1 MLLIVITLMILPMAG
16 AVVAILLSDK
26 ISNRWAIL
34 IGSLTVLITLLLIF
48 KTFPDKTEK
57 LLVTLPWIT
66 LPKKLFGFLIDPLS
80 SLMLLVITII
90 GALVVL
96 YSTEYLSS
104 RNKDHPVASGKNRYH
119 FWMLLFIGSMVGIA
133 VSPNLL
139 QLFIFWEMTTL
150 CSWALISFNQQ
161 EDALKAG
168 YKALLMTY
176 FGGIFFM
183 IALVILFVNTNSFDF
198 NALGN
203 LKPALRTMVFIL
215 LAIAAWAKA
224 AQVPFY
230 TWLPDAMEAPTPV
243 SAYLHAAAMV
253 KAGVYLLARVVLS
266 SYPTLSFGDGLVI
279 AIMAVVTMFVGV
291 FLYFFQDDLKRLLAF
306 STITQ
311 LAFIL
316 FGVSLGIMG
325 SSVGFR
331 GGVLHIACHAVAKGL
346 LFLSVGAIAY
356 ATGTK
361 SIKSLSG
368 LARNMPLTAAA
379 FMVGVFSLTGLPPFS
394 CFFSK
399 FFIFTGSLNVGGV
412 TGTLFAVLV
421 IIESIISF
429 GWFFWI
435 GHKVFFGKPMAIN
448 PQNNGIKDPPFAMSA
463 SLVVLAVLCLV
474 APWVAI
480 LIINRIM

>member
-1 MLLIVITLMILPMAG
+1 MLTLFIILVVLPIAG
-16 AVVAILLSDK
+16 AFVAIILSDK
-26 ISNRWAIL
+26 ISDRWAVVIAA
-34 IGSLTVLITLLLIF
+34 LTGLTALLLIF
-48 KTFPDKTEK
+48 KSFPDKIEN
-57 LLVTLPWIT
+57 LLIILPWMTLPT
-66 LPKKLFGFLIDPLS
+66 KLFGFLIDPLS

-90 GALVVL
+90 GVLVIL
-96 YSTEYLSS
+96 YSTEYLSP
-104 RNKDHPVASGKNRYH
+104 RNKDHSVTSGKNRYN
-119 FWMLLFIGSMVGIA
+119 FWILLFVGSMVGI
-133 VSPNLL
+133 VLSPNLL
-139 QLFIFWEMTTL
+139 QLYIFWEMTTL
-150 CSWALISFNQQ
+150 CSWALISYNRQ
-161 EDALKAG
+161 DAALKAG

-176 FGGIFFM
+176 LGGIFFM
-183 IALVILFVNTNSFDF
+183 IALVILFVNTKSFEF
-198 NALGN
+198 HAIANLGQS
-203 LKPALRTMVFIL
+203 LRTAVLIL

-266 SYPTLSFGDGLVI
+266 SYPTLTFGNGLVI
-279 AIMAVVTMFVGV
+279 AIAALVTMFVGV

-306 STITQ
+306 STIVQ

-325 SSVGFR
+325 SSLGFR
-331 GGVLHIACHAVAKGL
+331 GGVLHIACHAAAKGL

-379 FMVGVFSLTGLPPFS
+379 FMVGVFSLTGIPPFS

-399 FFIFTGSLNVGGV
+399 FFIFTAALNMSGV
-412 TGTLFAVLV
+412 VGTLFAVLV
-421 IIESIISF
+421 ILESLICF
-429 GWFFWI
+429 GWFLWI
-435 GHKVFFGKPMAIN
+435 GHKVFFGKQLALN
-448 PQNNGIKDPPFAMSA
+448 PENNAVKDPPFAMSA
-463 SLVVLAVLCLV
+463 SLVILMMLCLIV
-474 APWVAI
+474 PWVVMP
-480 LIINRIM
+480 IINKII

>member
-1 MLLIVITLMILPMAG
+1 MTLFFILVVLPIAG
-16 AVVAILLSDK
+16 AFFVILLSDK
-26 ISNRWAIL
+26 ISDRWAI
-34 IGSLTVLITLLLIF
+34 IIAALTMIIALLLICE
-48 KTFPDKTEK
+48 TFPLKIEHM
-57 LLVTLPWIT
+57 VVILPWI
-66 LPKKLFGFLIDPLS
+66 LPTKLFGFFIDSLS
-80 SLMLLVITII
+80 SLMLLIITII
-90 GALVVL
+90 GFLVVL

-104 RNKDHPVASGKNRYH
+104 RNKEHPVTSGKNRYN
-119 FWMLLFIGSMVGIA
+119 FWMLLFIGSMVGVA

-139 QLFIFWEMTTL
+139 QLYVFWEMTTL
-150 CSWALISFNQQ
+150 CSWALISYNRQ
-161 EDALKAG
+161 DAALKAG

-183 IALVILFVNTNSFDF
+183 IALVILFVNTSSFEFD
-198 NALGN
+198 ALVN
-203 LKPALRTMVFIL
+203 LTPVLRTTVFIL

-224 AQVPFY
+224 AQIPFY

-266 SYPTLSFGDGLVI
+266 SYPALTFGNGLVI
-279 AIMAVVTMFVGV
+279 AIMALVTMFVGV

-306 STITQ
+306 STIAQ

-316 FGVSLGIMG
+316 FGISLGMMG
-325 SSVGFR
+325 SSIGFR
-331 GGVLHIACHAVAKGL
+331 GGILHIACHAVAKGL

-361 SIKSLSG
+361 SIRSLSG

-379 FMVGVFSLTGLPPFS
+379 FMVGVFSLTGIPPFS

-399 FFIFTGSLNVGGV
+399 FFIFTGALSAGGV

-421 IIESIISF
+421 ILESLICF

-435 GHKVFFGKPMAIN
+435 GHKVFFGKPSALN
-448 PQNNGIKDPPFAMSA
+448 PQNVVKDTPFVMSA
-463 SLVVLAVLCLV
+463 SLVVLMILCLIV
-474 APWVAI
+474 PWVAI
-480 LIINRIM
+480 LIVNRIM

>member
-1 MLLIVITLMILPMAG
+1 MTIFTILVALPIAG
-16 AVVAILLSDK
+16 ALGAILLSDR
-26 ISNRWAIL
+26 ISDRWAI
-34 IGSLTVLITLLLIF
+34 IIVALTVLSASLLIYATFPHKTEHLLLIL
-48 KTFPDKTEK
+48 PW
-57 LLVTLPWIT
+57 LTLPT
-66 LPKKLFGFLIDPLS
+66 KLFGYLIDPLS

-90 GALVVL
+90 GFLVVL
-96 YSTEYLSS
+96 YSTEYLSP
-104 RNKDHPVASGKNRYH
+104 RNKDHSVTSGKNRYN

-133 VSPNLL
+133 ISPNLL

-150 CSWALISFNQQ
+150 CSWALISYNQQ
-161 EDALKAG
+161 DAALKAG

-176 FGGIFFM
+176 LGGIFFM
-183 IALVILFVNTNSFDF
+183 IALVLLFVNANSFEF
-198 NALGN
+198 PALGN
-203 LKPALRTMVFIL
+203 LNPTLRTTVFIL
-215 LAIAAWAKA
+215 LALAAWAKS

-266 SYPTLSFGDGLVI
+266 SYPTLTFGNGLVI
-279 AIMAVVTMFVGV
+279 AIMALVTMFVGV

-306 STITQ
+306 STIVQ

-316 FGVSLGIMG
+316 FGISLGIMG
-325 SSVGFR
+325 SPVGFR
-331 GGVLHIACHAVAKGL
+331 GGVLHVACHAVAKGL

-361 SIKSLSG
+361 SIRSLSG

-379 FMVGVFSLTGLPPFS
+379 FMVGVFALTGIPPFS

-399 FFIFTGSLNVGGV
+399 FFIFTGALNIGEV

-421 IIESIISF
+421 ILESLICF
-429 GWFFWI
+429 GWFLWI
-435 GHKVFFGKPMAIN
+435 GHKIFFGEPLALN
-448 PQNNGIKDPPFAMSA
+448 PKNHVVKDTPFVMSV
-463 SLVVLAVLCLV
+463 SLVVLMILCLV
-474 APWVAI
+474 VPWVAM
-480 LIINRIM
+480 LVVNRIM

>member
-1 MLLIVITLMILPMAG
+1 MMALFIILVVLPIAG
-16 AVVAILLSDK
+16 ALVAILLSDK
-26 ISNRWAIL
+26 ISDRWAI
-34 IGSLTVLITLLLIF
+34 IIVALTVLAALLSVF
-48 KTFPDKTEK
+48 KTFPDKIEH
-57 LLVTLPWIT
+57 LLAILPWIT
-66 LPKKLFGFLIDPLS
+66 LPTKLFGFLIDPLS
-80 SLMLLVITII
+80 SLMLLVISII
-90 GALVVL
+90 GFLVVL

-104 RNKDHPVASGKNRYH
+104 RNKDHPVTSGKNRYN
-119 FWMLLFIGSMVGIA
+119 FWMLLFIGSMVGVAI
-133 VSPNLL
+133 SPNLL

-150 CSWALISFNQQ
+150 CSWALISYNHQ
-161 EDALKAG
+161 DAALKAG

-176 FGGIFFM
+176 LGGIFFM
-183 IALVILFVNTNSFDF
+183 VALVILFVNTNSFEF
-198 NALGN
+198 HALSN
-203 LKPALRTMVFIL
+203 LTPGLRTTVFIL

-266 SYPTLSFGDGLVI
+266 SYPTLTFGNGLVI
-279 AIMAVVTMFVGV
+279 AIMALVTMFIGV

-325 SSVGFR
+325 SSIGFR

-361 SIKSLSG
+361 SIRSLSG

-379 FMVGVFSLTGLPPFS
+379 FMVGVFALTGIPPFS

-399 FFIFTGSLNVGGV
+399 FFIFTGSLSVGGI

-421 IIESIISF
+421 VLESLICF
-429 GWFFWI
+429 GWFFWV
-435 GHKVFFGKPMAIN
+435 GHKVFFGEPMALN
-448 PQNNGIKDPPFAMSA
+448 PQNKVVKDAPFVMSA
-463 SLVVLAVLCLV
+463 SLVVLIILCLIV
-474 APWVAI
+474 PWIAI
-480 LIINRIM
+480 LITNRIM

>member
-1 MLLIVITLMILPMAG
+1 
-16 AVVAILLSDK
+16 
-26 ISNRWAIL
+26 
-34 IGSLTVLITLLLIF
+34 
-48 KTFPDKTEK
+48 
-57 LLVTLPWIT
+57 
-66 LPKKLFGFLIDPLS
+66 
-80 SLMLLVITII
+80 
-90 GALVVL
+90 
-96 YSTEYLSS
+96 
-104 RNKDHPVASGKNRYH
+104 
-119 FWMLLFIGSMVGIA
+119 MLLFIGSMVGIA

-150 CSWALISFNQQ
+150 CSWALISYNRQ
-161 EDALKAG
+161 DAALKAG

-183 IALVILFVNTNSFDF
+183 IALVILFVNTSSFDF
-198 NALGN
+198 RALGN
-203 LKPALRTMVFIL
+203 LTPALRTTVFIL

-224 AQVPFY
+224 AQFPFY

-266 SYPTLSFGDGLVI
+266 SSPTLTFGNGLVI
-279 AIMAVVTMFVGV
+279 AIMAVVTMFIGV
-291 FLYFFQDDLKRLLAF
+291 FFYFFQDDLKRLLAF

-311 LAFIL
+311 LAFIF

-325 SSVGFR
+325 STLGFQ

-368 LARNMPLTAAA
+368 LAQNMPLTAAA
-379 FMVGVFSLTGLPPFS
+379 FMVGVFALTGIPPFA

-399 FFIFTGSLNVGGV
+399 FFIFTGALSLGGA

-421 IIESIISF
+421 ILESLICF

-435 GHKVFFGKPMAIN
+435 GHKVFFGKPMALN
-448 PQNNGIKDPPFAMSA
+448 PQDNEVKDTPFAMSA
-463 SLVVLAVLCLV
+463 SLVVLMILCLIV
-474 APWVAI
+474 PWVGI
-480 LIINRIM
+480 LLVTRIM

>member
-1 MLLIVITLMILPMAG
+1 MTTLFTVLVVLPIAG
-16 AVVAILLSDK
+16 AFVAILLSDK
-26 ISNRWAIL
+26 VNDRWAI
-34 IGSLTVLITLLLIF
+34 IITTLTTIAALLLIC
-48 KTFPDKTEK
+48 KNFPDKIEN
-57 LLVTLPWIT
+57 LLVILPWIAS
-66 LPKKLFGFLIDPLS
+66 PSKLFGFLIDPLS

-90 GALVVL
+90 GFLVVL
-96 YSTEYLSS
+96 YSTEYISP
-104 RNKDHPVASGKNRYH
+104 RNKDHSITSGKNRYN
-119 FWMLLFIGSMVGIA
+119 FWMLLFIGSMVGVA

-150 CSWALISFNQQ
+150 CSWALISYNQQ
-161 EDALKAG
+161 DAALKAG

-176 FGGIFFM
+176 LGGIFFM
-183 IALVILFVNTNSFDF
+183 IALVILFVNTNSFEF
-198 NALGN
+198 HAIAN
-203 LKPALRTMVFIL
+203 LTPALRTTVFIL
-215 LAIAAWAKA
+215 LAMAAWAKA

-266 SYPTLSFGDGLVI
+266 AYPTITLGNGLVI
-279 AIMAVVTMFVGV
+279 AVMALATMFVGV

-325 SSVGFR
+325 SSIGFR
-331 GGVLHIACHAVAKGL
+331 GGVLHIVCHAVAKGL

-361 SIKSLSG
+361 SIRNLNG

-379 FMVGVFSLTGLPPFS
+379 FMIGVFSLTGIPPFS

-399 FFIFTGSLNVGGV
+399 FFIFTGALNISGV
-412 TGTLFAVLV
+412 IGTLFAVLV
-421 IIESIISF
+421 ILESLICF
-429 GWFFWI
+429 GWFLWI
-435 GHKVFFGKPMAIN
+435 GHKVFFGKALALN
-448 PQNNGIKDPPFAMSA
+448 PQNNAIKDPPFSMSA
-463 SLVVLAVLCLV
+463 SLIVLVVLCLV
-474 APWVAI
+474 VPWIAI
-480 LIINRIM
+480 SIVNRIM

>member
-1 MLLIVITLMILPMAG
+1 MMTIFTILVVLPIAG
-16 AVVAILLSDK
+16 ALVAILLSDK
-26 ISNRWAIL
+26 RSDRWAI
-34 IGSLTVLITLLLIF
+34 IIVALTVLTALLLIYE
-48 KTFPDKTEK
+48 TFPDKIEY
-57 LLVTLPWIT
+57 LLLILPWIT
-66 LPKKLFGFLIDPLS
+66 LPTKLFGYFIDPLS

-90 GALVVL
+90 GFLVVL
-96 YSTEYLSS
+96 YSTEYLSP
-104 RNKDHPVASGKNRYH
+104 RNKEHSVTSGKNRYN

-150 CSWALISFNQQ
+150 CSWALISYNQQ
-161 EDALKAG
+161 DAALKAG

-183 IALVILFVNTNSFDF
+183 IALVILFVNTNSFEF
-198 NALGN
+198 YALGN
-203 LKPALRTMVFIL
+203 LTPALRTTVFIL

-266 SYPTLSFGDGLVI
+266 SYPTLTFGNGLVI
-279 AIMAVVTMFVGV
+279 AIMALVTMFVGV

-311 LAFIL
+311 LALIL
-316 FGVSLGIMG
+316 FGVSLGVMG
-325 SSVGFR
+325 SPVGFR

-356 ATGTK
+356 TTGTK

-368 LARNMPLTAAA
+368 LARNMPLTATA
-379 FMVGVFSLTGLPPFS
+379 FMVGVFSLTGIPPFS

-399 FFIFTGSLNVGGV
+399 FFIFTGALSVGGV
-412 TGTLFAVLV
+412 TGTLFAVL
-421 IIESIISF
+421 IILESLICF
-429 GWFFWI
+429 GWFIWI
-435 GHKVFFGKPMAIN
+435 GHKVFFGKPLALN
-448 PQNNGIKDPPFAMSA
+448 PQSHVVKDPPFAMSA
-463 SLVVLAVLCLV
+463 SLVILAILCLII
-474 APWVAI
+474 PWVAI
-480 LIINRIM
+480 LIVNRIM

>member
-1 MLLIVITLMILPMAG
+1 MLLLILPIAG
-16 AVVAILLSDK
+16 ALAAILLSDK
-26 ISNRWAIL
+26 MSSRWAIL
-34 IGSLTVLITLLLIF
+34 IASLTGLTALLLII
-48 KTFPDKTEK
+48 KTFPDKTEH
-57 LLVTLPWIT
+57 LLVMLPWIT

-90 GALVVL
+90 GVLVVL

-104 RNKDHPVASGKNRYH
+104 RNKDHPVTGGKNRYN

-150 CSWALISFNQQ
+150 CSWALISYNQQ
-161 EDALKAG
+161 EEALKAG

-176 FGGIFFM
+176 FGGIFLM
-183 IALVILFVNTNSFDF
+183 IAMVILFVNANSFEF

-203 LKPALRTMVFIL
+203 LSPALRTTVFIL

-266 SYPTLSFGDGLVI
+266 SYPALSFRDGLAI
-279 AIMAVVTMFVGV
+279 AIMALVTMFVGV

-311 LAFIL
+311 LALIL

-325 SSVGFR
+325 SSIGFR

-368 LARNMPLTAAA
+368 LARYMPLTAAA
-379 FMVGVFSLTGLPPFS
+379 FMVGVFSLTGIPPFA

-399 FFIFTGSLNVGGV
+399 FFIFTGALSEGGI

-421 IIESIISF
+421 ILESLICF
-429 GWFFWI
+429 GWFFWV
-435 GHKVFFGKPMAIN
+435 GHKVFFGKPLVLN
-448 PQNNGIKDPPFAMSA
+448 PQNNGVKDTPFAMSA
-463 SLVVLAVLCLV
+463 SLVILMILCLV
-474 APWVAI
+474 VPWVAI
-480 LIINRIM
+480 SIVARIL